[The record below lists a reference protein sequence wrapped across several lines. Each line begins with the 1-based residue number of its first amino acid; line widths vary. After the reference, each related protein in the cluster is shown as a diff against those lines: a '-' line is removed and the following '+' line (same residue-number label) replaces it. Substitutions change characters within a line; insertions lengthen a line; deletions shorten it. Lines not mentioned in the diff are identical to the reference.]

1 MRYRILGPLGVLDD
15 AGRPIPLS
23 GQREQVLL
31 ATLLL
36 EADRVVSADR
46 LIEALWGDHPPTT
59 AANAL
64 QVHVSKLR
72 KKLGD
77 PAGSENPLHTESPGY
92 VLRVGAGELDAEHFE
107 LLATQ
112 SNPDEDPDAVSAR
125 LGEALALWRG
135 RVLDGLE
142 IDVAGRADVAR
153 LEELRVSTI
162 EARIEVDLAL
172 GRHAQLVGELE
183 ALVHANPL
191 RERLRAQLML
201 ALYRSG
207 RQADALAVY
216 RQTREVLAEELGIDP
231 SPALQD
237 LELAILNQS
246 DELEAPDADRR
257 PPNPPPTAL
266 REPSPS
272 SLRISKARRGSGR
285 NTPTSWPTQCVD
297 TMRSSARQSRRPVA
311 TCSRRWVTASALPL
325 IRPSEASKH
334 HEPLRSSSMP
344 SLGPTRRILG

>member
-36 EADRVVSADR
+36 GADRVVSADR

-77 PAGSENPLHTESPGY
+77 LAGSENPLHTESPGY
-92 VLRVGAGELDAEHFE
+92 VLRVGAGALDAELFE
-107 LLATQ
+107 HLVTQ
-112 SNPDEDPDAVSAR
+112 SNPDEDPDLVSAR
-125 LGEALALWRG
+125 LGEALGLWRG

-153 LEELRVSTI
+153 LEELRISTI
-162 EARIEVDLAL
+162 EGRIEADLAL

-183 ALVHANPL
+183 ALVHTNPL
-191 RERLRAQLML
+191 REGLRAQLML

-246 DELEAPDADRR
+246 AELSRAQFSGHDGGGGQPSFGHGDVALQRHRRLHPPVGASARCYGRR
-257 PPNPPPTAL
+257 PQA
-266 REPSPS
+266 
-272 SLRISKARRGSGR
+272 
-285 NTPTSWPTQCVD
+285 
-297 TMRSSARQSRRPVA
+297 SR
-311 TCSRRWVTASALPL
+311 
-325 IRPSEASKH
+325 
-334 HEPLRSSSMP
+334 
-344 SLGPTRRILG
+344 